1 MIIRPL
7 RMENR
12 NIPVRTQAAELIIY
26 PKKYKRLGLKFGD
39 TIKIP
44 TSKTFPR
51 KWWGEEGIIVE
62 RYKSVNRKP
71 SGAIF
76 YNRGA
81 EVLFISNDP
90 KKRGKVRRFC
100 NKLCMSDRVME
111 AVI

>member
-12 NIPVRTQAAELIIY
+12 NIPVRTHAAELIIF
-26 PKKYKRLGLKFGD
+26 PKTYKKLGLKFGD

-44 TSKTFPR
+44 NTRTFPR

-62 RYKSVNRKP
+62 RYKSVNRKL

-76 YNRGA
+76 YNPGA

-100 NKLCMSDRVME
+100 RKLSVSDRIME
-111 AVI
+111 AAF